1 MTVRNK
7 DPAVHRKVFDENN
20 RLSNMRKIVSLSLIM
35 ILVLSLASAG
45 CGTATKSQPVQATT
59 TPLPPTPREVPPTM
73 PTQNPEPTAVPT
85 EKIPAITD
93 GFWCRD
99 TTVNIGKAPTSV
111 KECYQFFTD
120 MTYTWG
126 YAPGQPMGKSAS
138 CSGDPRAK
146 CVYSFNAKDQVE
158 VEGGYAFIVA
168 GDTLIDPHNPPY
180 YTRSS
185 IGIP

>member
-1 MTVRNK
+1 
-7 DPAVHRKVFDENN
+7 
-20 RLSNMRKIVSLSLIM
+20 MRTIVTLSLIFF
-35 ILVLSLASAG
+35 LVLSLTSAG
-45 CGTATKSQPVQATT
+45 CGTATKAPPAPITT
-59 TPLPPTPREVPPTM
+59 TSLPPSPQEVPTSIPTPTPLPTPL
-73 PTQNPEPTAVPT
+73 PT
-85 EKIPAITD
+85 EQKPTITD

-111 KECYQFFTD
+111 KECYQFFPD

-126 YAPGQPMGKSAS
+126 YNPGRPMGKSTS
-138 CSGDPRAK
+138 CSGDPAAK
-146 CVYSFNAKDQVE
+146 CVYFVNGKGQYE
-158 VEGGYAFIVA
+158 IEGGYAFILS